1 MNRRILFSI
10 LTLLGVCILCTGIIS
25 GIVFYTMWT
34 SPAAIIPTS
43 DELIPPAADSTQT
56 DEQPLPLETPLPEES
71 AEIQHPTPDGT
82 ARPTPVPPPPALASQ
97 MDEIQQQVIS
107 LRGLQPD
114 KPVVRALISPS
125 DLQKKVETDFFK
137 DYSNQDAVDDTIVLS
152 TLGLLP
158 KNFELR
164 NLYLDL
170 YSEQI
175 AGFYDNETKEMF
187 VVQGKDFGGIERMTY
202 AHEFTH
208 TLQDQTY
215 DLKYGLKIDDD
226 YCETETEYC
235 SAVTALIEG
244 DASLTESRWLLG
256 SATDQDRNDIQSF
269 YRTYSSPIYDSA
281 PQYMQKD
288 FIFPYLQG
296 LEFVNSLVDRG
307 GYAMI
312 DKAYKNPP
320 VSTEQILH
328 PDKYPA
334 EKPVEVN
341 LPDMAGLPGSDW
353 QLVDENV
360 IGEWYT
366 YLILSNGE
374 KSQYRLPDKTARTAA
389 AGWGGDRYA
398 IYTRK
403 QDGAVILALKTRW
416 DTEKDAGEF
425 FEAFRQYGG
434 LRWGDP
440 LGDESYKVNWS
451 KTVNGEVLF
460 EHNGTDTVWLITPDN
475 AIQQSILGNITV
487 GQIQN

>member
-10 LTLLGVCILCTGIIS
+10 LTLLGVCIISTGIIS
-25 GIVFYTMWT
+25 GIVFFTVRT
-34 SPAAIIPTS
+34 FPAVIIPTS
-43 DELIPPAADSTQT
+43 EEFTPPATEPTQT
-56 DEQPLPLETPLPEES
+56 KEQALPIETSIPDES
-71 AEIQHPTPDGT
+71 AEIQQPTPDGT
-82 ARPTPVPPPPALASQ
+82 ARPTPIAPPPALASQ

-107 LRGLQPD
+107 LRGLQPN
-114 KPVVRALISPS
+114 KPIIRALISPP

-137 DYSNQDAVDDTIVLS
+137 DYSDQDALDDTVILS
-152 TLGLLP
+152 SLGLLP

-215 DLKYGLKIDDD
+215 NLKLGLKLDDD
-226 YCETETEYC
+226 YCRTATEYC
-235 SAVTALIEG
+235 SAVTALVEG
-244 DASLTESRWLLG
+244 DASLIESRWLLG
-256 SATDQDRNDIQSF
+256 SATKQDRNDIQSF
-269 YRTYSSPIYDSA
+269 YGGYSSPIYDSA

-288 FIFPYLQG
+288 FLFPYMQG

-312 DKAYKNPP
+312 DEAFTNPP
-320 VSTEQILH
+320 VTTEQILH

-334 EKPVEVN
+334 EKPIEVN
-341 LPDMAGLPGSDW
+341 LPDLEDLLGGDW
-353 QLVDENV
+353 QLVEENV

-366 YLILSNGE
+366 YLILSNGDQD
-374 KSQYRLPDKTARTAA
+374 SYRLPDKTARSAA

-403 QDGAVILALKTRW
+403 QDGAIILVLQARW

-425 FEAFRQYGG
+425 FKAIRQYGG
-434 LRWGDP
+434 MRWGDP
-440 LGDESYKVNWS
+440 SNEDDFQTWWS
-451 KTVNGEVLF
+451 STPNGEILMEQDGIDTF
-460 EHNGTDTVWLITPDN
+460 WLMTPDTV
-475 AIQQSILGNITV
+475 IQQSILGKMPAF
-487 GQIQN
+487 QFQN

>member
-10 LTLLGVCILCTGIIS
+10 LTLLGVCVIGTAIIS
-25 GIVFYTMWT
+25 GIVFFTVWT
-34 SPAAIIPTS
+34 SPAVIIPTS
-43 DELIPPAADSTQT
+43 EEFIPPSAESTQAN
-56 DEQPLPLETPLPEES
+56 EHPLPSETLLPAES
-71 AEIQHPTPDGT
+71 VEIQQPTPDGT
-82 ARPTPVPPPPALASQ
+82 ARPTPIPPPPALASQ

-114 KPVVRALISPS
+114 KPIIRALISPS

-137 DYSNQDAVDDTIVLS
+137 DYSNQDALDDTVVLS

-208 TLQDQTY
+208 ILQDQTY
-215 DLKYGLKIDDD
+215 DLKRGLKLDDD
-226 YCETETEYC
+226 YCETATEYC
-235 SAVTALIEG
+235 SAVTALVEG
-244 DASLTESRWLLG
+244 DASLTESRWMLG
-256 SATDQDRNDIQSF
+256 SATDQDRQDLQTF
-269 YRTYSSPIYDSA
+269 YGDYSSPIYDSA

-288 FIFPYLQG
+288 FLFPYMQG

-312 DKAYKNPP
+312 DEAFKNPP
-320 VSTEQILH
+320 VTTEQILH

-334 EKPVEVN
+334 EKPVEVK
-341 LPDMAGLPGSDW
+341 LPDLASLLGSDW
-353 QLVDENV
+353 QLVDENE

-366 YLILSNGE
+366 YLVLSNGDE
-374 KSQYRLPDKTARTAA
+374 DSYRLPEKTARSAA
-389 AGWGGDRYA
+389 GGWGGDRYA

-403 QDGAVILALKTRW
+403 QDGAVILVLQTRW

-425 FEAFRQYGG
+425 FKAFQQYGG
-434 LRWGDP
+434 MRWGDP
-440 LGDESYKVNWS
+440 SNEDNSRINWS
-451 KTVNGEVLF
+451 KTTNGEILL
-460 EHNGTDTVWLITPDN
+460 EQDGTDTLWLMAPD
-475 AIQQSILGNITV
+475 AVIQQSIIGKMPAF
-487 GQIQN
+487 QFQN